1 MRVTNKMMSTNVV
14 NNIQSNI
21 SKMDKTNDKLSRGT
35 KINTPQDDP
44 TGAVKTMSYKSNL
57 NEIEKFTTNAVNANN
72 FLSYTD
78 VSLGQIGDIIQRVRE
93 LAVQASTE
101 TYEQTARDAMAVE
114 IDELIDQVISIG
126 NGKVGDRYIFGGFNT
141 IEEPFKAVRGEQKLE
156 EEGVEP
162 DLIHSNGDLRK
173 GINKD
178 SIVGVK
184 YTGDD
189 GKLLAEVDKGI
200 IIEYNIPGSEL
211 FINEKNNLIESMMR
225 LRDQVYM
232 GNTVDDT
239 ANAGTTV
246 NKELGR
252 IDDALDSV
260 MKYRS
265 KVGARMKRIEQIN
278 QRHEDN
284 KISVSSL
291 LSKTQDTDITEAISQ
306 LKVQESVQR
315 MSLSVGAK
323 VIQPTLMDFL
333 K

>member
-1 MRVTNKMMSTNVV
+1 
-14 NNIQSNI
+14 
-21 SKMDKTNDKLSRGT
+21 
-35 KINTPQDDP
+35 
-44 TGAVKTMSYKSNL
+44 
-57 NEIEKFTTNAVNANN
+57 
-72 FLSYTD
+72 
-78 VSLGQIGDIIQRVRE
+78 
-93 LAVQASTE
+93 
-101 TYEQTARDAMAVE
+101 MAVE

-141 IEEPFKAVRGEQKLE
+141 IEEPFKAVRGKQRLE
-156 EEGVEP
+156 EEGIEP
-162 DLIHSNGDLRK
+162 DLIHSNGEVRK

-178 SIVGVK
+178 SIVGVDYK
-184 YTGDD
+184 GDG

-225 LRDQVYM
+225 LRDQIYM
-232 GNTVDDT
+232 GNTIED
-239 ANAGTTV
+239 NAGSGSTV
-246 NKELGR
+246 NSELGK
-252 IDDALDSV
+252 IDDALDSI

-291 LSKTQDTDITEAISQ
+291 LSTTQDTDITEAISQ

>member
-78 VSLGQIGDIIQRVRE
+78 VSLGQMGDIVQRVRE

-141 IEEPFKAVRGEQKLE
+141 IEEPFKAVRGKQRLE
-156 EEGVEP
+156 EEGIEP
-162 DLIHSNGDLRK
+162 DLIHSNGEVRK

-178 SIVGVK
+178 SIVGVDYK
-184 YTGDD
+184 GDG

-225 LRDQVYM
+225 LRDQIYM
-232 GNTVDDT
+232 GNTIED
-239 ANAGTTV
+239 NAGSGSTV
-246 NKELGR
+246 NSELGK
-252 IDDALDSV
+252 IDDALDSI

-291 LSKTQDTDITEAISQ
+291 LSTTQDTDITEAISQ